1 MLSQSKLKVL
11 NSIEKKHMLDKVF
24 VDTNILIYAYSE
36 DEIEKQTIANKFLE
50 DYSETIIISNQVI
63 NELVNVLFKKFKLS
77 SNDIE
82 NTILELDTFMQIVDF
97 DITTQIKAVRIKEKY
112 KLQYYDALIIATAL
126 ENGCTILLSED
137 MQHHQ
142 VIDNVLTIVNPFRPG
157 KQ

>member
-1 MLSQSKLKVL
+1 MPFRLKLKVL
-11 NSIEKKHMLDKVF
+11 NSIEKKHMADKVF
-24 VDTNILIYAYSE
+24 VDTNILIYSYSE
-36 DEIEKQTIANKFLE
+36 DEVEKQIVASKVLE

-82 NTILELDTFMQIVDF
+82 NTILELDTFIQIVDF
-97 DITTQIKAVRIKEKY
+97 NITTQIKAVRIKEKY

-126 ENGCTILLSED
+126 ENGCTILISED

-142 VIDNVLTIVNPFRPG
+142 VIDNVLTIVNPFKLE